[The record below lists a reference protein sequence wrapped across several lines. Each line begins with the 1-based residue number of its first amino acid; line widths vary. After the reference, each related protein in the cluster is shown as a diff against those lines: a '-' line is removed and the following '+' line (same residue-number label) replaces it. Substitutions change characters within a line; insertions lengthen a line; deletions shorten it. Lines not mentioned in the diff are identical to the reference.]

1 MSSQESK
8 ENILRKIRQALQ
20 TPTEKVVPKPDFS
33 SSVYA
38 STNEEPAVLFA
49 ETFIKTKGD
58 FIYCDDEQQ
67 LIDKLSLLLAKKNIH
82 ELYAWEDR
90 LKDILQAYGI
100 PFKSDEQK
108 FLGAEAGITLCECLI
123 ARTGSILISSKQLA
137 GRRLGIY
144 PPVHIVVARTS
155 QLVMDIKDG
164 MKLIEEKY
172 APTMPSMIN
181 MITGPSRTADI
192 EKTLVLGAHGPKEL
206 VLFLIED

>member
-1 MSSQESK
+1 MSSQHSK
-8 ENILRKIRQALQ
+8 ENILQKIRQALQ
-20 TPTEKVVPKPDFS
+20 TPTEKIVPKPDFS
-33 SSVYA
+33 SSVYV
-38 STNEEPAVLFA
+38 STKEEPSVLFA

-58 FIYCDDEQQ
+58 FIYCENEQQ
-67 LIDKLSLLLAKKNIH
+67 FIDKLSLLLAKKNIL
-82 ELYAWEDR
+82 ELYVWEDH
-90 LKDILQAYGI
+90 LKELLHTSNIA
-100 PFKSDEQK
+100 FKSDDNK

-123 ARTGSILISSKQLA
+123 ARTGSILISSKQMA

-164 MKLIEEKY
+164 MKLLEERY
-172 APTMPSMIN
+172 APKMPSMIN

-206 VLFLIED
+206 ILFLLED